1 RWIRGQ
7 TKKKTVSDKSIDS
20 EVADKISDGS
30 LGTSDKLSS
39 PGPENES
46 SSPQLS
52 AETMRSLNEEISR
65 TLDLTGTITGT
76 RTGTTTSGTATTTT
90 TSTTTTQ
97 DETGDLSTHPKKDE
111 VGKTVAGECRNILPV
126 LVEHLRSALELTSA
140 STKRSLADEP
150 LAPDPLH
157 NSQDSSATP
166 LSSMDFNLFG
176 DLLVSDIKTALVR
189 LQDTLKRVD
198 VDALTR
204 YSATLESNDKLR
216 LLQLISN
223 LVSNLKL
230 AKLSSDEE
238 PVAVPPVPPVPAAP
252 AVKKRFRGKDRHTIG
267 VSSEELARARRW
279 LEEKGT
285 GVSLTS
291 QRLSLAPQ
299 FTEPGKENA
308 KVERESSEKMCD
320 KHIKDKI
327 NQQQLQNRKDNDV
340 PASES
345 DIGDKLEEPV
355 NFLNINNKVAS
366 NKFTAKKFKIK
377 RANTIDIPNYLK
389 LQAEKSQSSSPGLRR
404 PIDIGD
410 RLSWNQGSVLIP
422 SFEPKTENDRKFLA
436 LINRNNNDNNINN
449 NFYSNNVNTYNYSN
463 GNSFNQPFKSFNYR
477 QTSSIADKNWKSRFS
492 NIKTAFDKP
501 SPPASVDG
509 SSRRSSISREESK
522 HVIVGSL
529 RLKPEPSAQKNNFGT
544 KNGTFTHAAT
554 SPFQKINNKSINCN
568 NSCNNDEKPT
578 PSYYLPA
585 CASNGMLRAK
595 LKMFDQQD
603 TLGDPL
609 PRVKSKANT
618 KVNVK
623 PEKIIKDTALNHCQ
637 NQIRNN
643 GFRNSS
649 YDNVKRH
656 SGVYDSNGNITN
668 HLININN
675 NVINDDKK
683 VQGQDIQKQSVA
695 VQTNYPIE
703 LNDVENESLIRSC
716 PRQLHNPKY
725 QSVPRT
731 FYENENPIYVP
742 PKPVP
747 TSRDIDFLV
756 DANYS
761 NRFIDDESENSFLDD
776 ENIANQDISDDRIV
790 TRYTSAIAT
799 VENSPISP
807 ASVSPSGFQEG
818 SGQPVLSDDVQRH
831 NLLQQSLIRR
841 LQYEPDSLIKP
852 IQAPQVQLQPQPLI
866 QFQPKP
872 QPQFQPQ
879 PQNQFQPQ
887 TQFQPQI
894 PVQFQPKLQNQLLNQ
909 NPRYSL
915 INYTENTSPIN
926 EEPTQNGRESI
937 EPLIESRNT
946 LEKINIFEEK
956 STRRPEPLVIRPIY
970 VPPKINIMSPSKT
983 TPQSP
988 KLTINPYVPSL
999 PVKYSTPVDSS
1010 DEYLVNCATRPH
1022 RSIVLSKSESWHQ
1035 LALSK
1040 NHLQVPPPA
1049 VPTHKPPRVSSK
1061 NFHGESAD
1069 RNMKKMEEKVQRYF
1083 YKSEGQKRESSS
1095 SGSGKR
1101 RSFSPRKNNLTLARS
1116 HTMPHIYDD
1125 ATDVDKAFDSLF
1137 EETTRDNRH

>member
-1 RWIRGQ
+1 
-7 TKKKTVSDKSIDS
+7 
-20 EVADKISDGS
+20 
-30 LGTSDKLSS
+30 
-39 PGPENES
+39 
-46 SSPQLS
+46 
-52 AETMRSLNEEISR
+52 
-65 TLDLTGTITGT
+65 
-76 RTGTTTSGTATTTT
+76 
-90 TSTTTTQ
+90 
-97 DETGDLSTHPKKDE
+97 
-111 VGKTVAGECRNILPV
+111 NILPV

-1125 ATDVDKAFDSLF
+1125 ATDKPMSPFAKFRELDRQNSSSTPSTPRTPGTPKEFTFKFTDPVVQNNAVQIKERLLSWCRAKTKEYENVQIDNFSTSWNNGLAFCALLHHFKPEAFDYDKLKPENRRKNFTLAF
-1137 EETTRDNRH
+1137 EKAE